1 MGIAEDLL
9 LLAFDPRSGTI
20 WTGSRFHFSLRS
32 AQLADLVMAGTV
44 TITDGRI
51 EIVNKKKRPAGER
64 VPEII
69 SAIEALTEQT
79 VDELVKRTSSSIGF
93 DCLESLAQQHAIL
106 TDLRFAHAYGFQAQR
121 AIAVNQVRRAEI
133 LARVGHIAG
142 LERPGKARSRPR
154 VQPGESSPE
163 KDRVLACL
171 VYAGGLDKY
180 LYPGRS
186 GRAAREA
193 LARVVNQPAGT
204 PSQPTAIVEQ
214 HQLAAAT
221 RSAATAAKTRR
232 KAGRRQLPA
241 QPQHD
246 RQIIAVELD
255 QLARRLVTLLH
266 DEYRA
271 WRGTAVPG
279 VSHGGGG
286 AGHGGHGGH
295 GFHDFGGFGGHG
307 DGHV

>member
-1 MGIAEDLL
+1 MGIADDLL
-9 LLAFDPRSGTI
+9 LLAFDPQRGTI
-20 WTGSRFHFSLRS
+20 RTGSRLHFSLRS
-32 AQLADLVMAGTV
+32 AQLADLVLAGTV

-51 EIVNKKKRPAGER
+51 GIVSKKRPRAGER

-69 SAIEALTEQT
+69 SAIEALAEQT

-93 DCLESLAQQHAIL
+93 DCLESLAQEHAIL
-106 TDLRFAHAYGFQAQR
+106 MDLRFAHGYAFRAQS
-121 AIAVNQVRRAEI
+121 AIAINQVRWVEI

-142 LERPGKARSRPR
+142 LERPRKARSRPR

-180 LYPGRS
+180 LYPGRR

-204 PSQPTAIVEQ
+204 PSQPAATVDQ
-214 HQLAAAT
+214 RRLAAAT
-221 RSAATAAKTRR
+221 RSAATAVKTRR
-232 KAGRRQLPA
+232 QPARGQPPA
-241 QPQHD
+241 QPQQD
-246 RQIIAVELD
+246 PQIIAAELD
-255 QLARRLVTLLH
+255 QLGRRLVTLLH
-266 DEYRA
+266 DEYRE
-271 WRGTAVPG
+271 WRGTAGPMG
-279 VSHGGGG
+279 SHDGGG
-286 AGHGGHGGH
+286 AGHGGHV
-295 GFHDFGGFGGHG
+295 FHDFGGFEGHG